1 MNFRFYHAVF
11 AHQFEYEI
19 ASDVTLMLWI
29 HAQTIRI
36 VEFRYRACTK
46 NYNILD
52 FQSWKVKSMV
62 FGERLPKWRQRVEAD
77 PDHIKI
83 NYIYLKHTPLR
94 IFEIFPIGEEL
105 YEFTIAINF
114 RSAQRRVAINNSHPP
129 N

>member
-1 MNFRFYHAVF
+1 MNFRFYHAVL

-19 ASDVTLMLWI
+19 WRDVTLILWI

-52 FQSWKVKSMV
+52 FQSWKVKSV
-62 FGERLPKWRQRVEAD
+62 VGERLPKWRQRVEAD

-105 YEFTIAINF
+105 LWIYDCDKF
-114 RSAQRRVAINNSHPP
+114 RSTLRRVAINNSHPP